1 MPLEVTLFT
10 DDGHWAVVATAWE
23 TRLVL
28 YSSIGAQVRVYRIG
42 VPGPWDLLRGPWG
55 LLAGPWPKGPW
66 PRLGP
71 WGAKGP
77 WPRRGRGPW
86 ARTGPWGRALPLAW
100 IETPATAITIV
111 NLYSG
116 GGKTARREV
125 RRPAVG
131 FLQLKLSA
139 YGTKLRIPDETA
151 AGGYVDVEDLRS
163 TITIVI
169 GRQTLEAV
177 VDTRLGGIEL

>member
-1 MPLEVTLFT
+1 
-10 DDGHWAVVATAWE
+10 
-23 TRLVL
+23 
-28 YSSIGAQVRVYRIG
+28 
-42 VPGPWDLLRGPWG
+42 
-55 LLAGPWPKGPW
+55 
-66 PRLGP
+66 
-71 WGAKGP
+71 
-77 WPRRGRGPW
+77 
-86 ARTGPWGRALPLAW
+86 
-100 IETPATAITIV
+100 
-111 NLYSG
+111 
-116 GGKTARREV
+116 
-125 RRPAVG
+125 VG